1 MKFYDDLA
9 GWWHL
14 ISDPADYAEEVAFFL
29 PLLREVTARPAP
41 TLLELGSGGGN
52 NALHLKGAFAST
64 TLVDLSPGMLAVSRT
79 INPDCEHL
87 QGDMRSLRL
96 GRAFDAVFIH
106 DAIDYMTSLDDLRA
120 ALTTAYL
127 HCKPGGMALL
137 VPDDVTE
144 TFEPGTDHGGHDS
157 EGRAVRYLEWSD
169 DPDPTDTTCIVDYVF
184 ILRQGDQPPQVE
196 HERHVVGLFPRQT
209 WLNLLAEVGFEAD
222 FVVDTFERHVFI
234 GRKPLD

>member
-1 MKFYDDLA
+1 LKFYDDLA